1 MKRVYLILA
10 LMFLISLNIFAV
22 SSKKHPE
29 NVEVPKKIKIIS
41 QSCNITYLFISA
53 IDLSNSEFIIMIYS
67 HGGKNSYLENVIRT
81 GTFVNVENQETVP
94 GTDMP
99 FEKNND

>member
-1 MKRVYLILA
+1 MKRFYFMIAMIFILSA
-10 LMFLISLNIFAV
+10 NIWAA
-22 SSKKHPE
+22 SGRKHAENFKVPE
-29 NVEVPKKIKIIS
+29 KIKIIS

-53 IDLSNSEFIIMIYS
+53 IDLSNNEFIIMVYS

-81 GTFVNVENQETVP
+81 GTFVDSQEQETVP